1 MYSSDEKMKRQGI
14 KKLIGGKASLRAAFF
29 AVLTTHFNRHISG
42 KPINIVSVAD
52 RVVPWPVSPL

>member
-1 MYSSDEKMKRQGI
+1 MKRQGI